1 MEQLRNQVSR
11 LEEENAKL
19 SKSEETR
26 RKLELEVNYWK
37 EYVTNAQQLK
47 RVGGTIDNAKD
58 LADTRQKLIQAQ
70 DEVNEA
76 QKRSKL
82 NSGEIA
88 FRLLFCLC
96 FRDEMRNRSKFEIRD
111 KCWLLLQMP
120 LISLLL

>member
-47 RVGGTIDNAKD
+47 RSGGTMDTAKD
-58 LADTRQKLIQAQ
+58 LTDTRQKLIQAQ
-70 DEVNEA
+70 DEVNES
-76 QKRSKL
+76 QKRLKV
-82 NSGEIA
+82 NSGKQISS
-88 FRLLFCLC
+88 L
-96 FRDEMRNRSKFEIRD
+96 IRHY
-111 KCWLLLQMP
+111 WSITL
-120 LISLLL
+120 